1 MSFLPCID
9 IEPKTPATATV
20 ILLHGLGADGNDF
33 VPIVSE
39 MRLPS
44 TMAVRFVFPNA
55 PSIPITINGG
65 YVMPAWYDITEIAID
80 RKIDTTQLIDSSE
93 EIRRLIDRE
102 IDRGIPSNRIVLAGF
117 SQGGAVSY
125 QTALTYMQ
133 PLAGLLC
140 MSTYFATKDTVT
152 PNSANK
158 NLPIFIC
165 HGSRDP
171 MVPER
176 MGQQLLVLGDIQS
189 HLQGAGVPAIRSDRR
204 PDGEQE
210 VGPVATEVGFDC
222 LGGGDL
228 DLDGFRKSGWAQHRA
243 HARRFKQIPAVT
255 VDHAKEVGKGA
266 FGCLVLDFVGQDVGL
281 VGMLTQQQAQH
292 LDLAGKQ
299 GLVPGDQTLLQLP
312 VEESAGQKQEGRGG
326 TDVMQCQP
334 TGDRPGSP
342 PPPPG
347 RMRGGRGGFLPLA
360 PMCRGVTG
368 ANVLRGHNRIRG
380 RYE

>member
-44 TMAVRFVFPNA
+44 TMAVRFIFPNA

-65 YVMPAWYDITEIAID
+65 YVMPAWYDITEMTID
-80 RKIDTTQLIDSSE
+80 RKIDTKQLIDSAE

-102 IDRGIPSNRIVLAGF
+102 IDRGIPSSRIVLAGF

-140 MSTYFATKDTVT
+140 MSTYFATKDAIT

-158 NLPIFIC
+158 DLPILIC
-165 HGSRDP
+165 HGTRDP

-176 MGQQLLVLGDIQS
+176 MGQE
-189 HLQGAGVPAIRSDRR
+189 A
-204 PDGEQE
+204 QE
-210 VGPVATEVGFDC
+210 RLTGMGYSVEY
-222 LGGGDL
+222 
-228 DLDGFRKSGWAQHRA
+228 KSY
-243 HARRFKQIPAVT
+243 
-255 VDHAKEVGKGA
+255 
-266 FGCLVLDFVGQDVGL
+266 
-281 VGMLTQQQAQH
+281 
-292 LDLAGKQ
+292 
-299 GLVPGDQTLLQLP
+299 P
-312 VEESAGQKQEGRGG
+312 VEHSVCPEEIADISQWLQRL
-326 TDVMQCQP
+326 
-334 TGDRPGSP
+334 
-342 PPPPG
+342 
-347 RMRGGRGGFLPLA
+347 LP
-360 PMCRGVTG
+360 
-368 ANVLRGHNRIRG
+368 H
-380 RYE
+380 